1 MAFLH
6 ALSGNKVTR
15 VIPIVEPKFALGRS
29 LDCHLW
35 DIFGGNETVSH
46 HHARIDKV
54 DDRFVLADTDSYNG
68 TKVNNQPITQP
79 TVLQNG
85 DVITICKWKFRFD
98 SAQVI
103 RNESGDTKEILDV
116 HGESSVE
123 SRINVEE
130 DGSSSTHNTTS
141 AAVRLKALLG
151 VLTALGKTL
160 DLEDLLSGLLDE
172 VLKVFPVADI
182 CQVWL
187 LSKQDESSAVS
198 LKRVAVIHRDARNT
212 RSDLSKTIVAEV
224 LKTKQAIL
232 YSEGHENRNIA
243 NSESVREMGMRS
255 AMCVPLLADGEVI
268 GVMQVDTR
276 RTKDRFHKDDLEIL
290 TSIAPLINLAIRHSQ
305 LHERMVQQQ
314 AVEYERLV
322 HQRAMEY
329 EMAAAQRVQ
338 LSLLPRQTPSIPGY
352 EFFAHYNPA
361 MQVGGDYYN
370 YIWLPDGRLAVI
382 LADASGKG
390 TSAALYMSAI
400 SGELKCSL
408 FVEKSTDAALARL
421 NRWICDNPD
430 SRFVTMAVVV
440 LDPANHTA
448 TILNAG
454 HFAPLLRRANGSVE
468 AIGESQKGVPL
479 GVLRDEAY
487 RETAIALSPGDSLIM
502 YTDGFTDAENSKE
515 ERYESPRLLEQ
526 IKSAAPNLTELGGQI
541 VASVREF
548 MGAHP
553 QADDMCLTCVGRS
566 LPAP

>member
-1 MAFLH
+1 LEITVMAFLH
-6 ALSGNKVTR
+6 AFSGNKVTR
-15 VIPIVEPKFALGRS
+15 VIPIAEPKFALGRS

-79 TVLQNG
+79 TVLQDG

-103 RNESGDTKEILDV
+103 RNESGDTKEIPDI

-123 SRINVEE
+123 SRINIDE

-172 VLKVFPVADI
+172 VLKVFPVADT

-187 LSKQDESSAVS
+187 LSKQDESSGVS

-212 RSDLSKTIVAEV
+212 RSHLSKTIVAEV

-232 YSEGHENRNIA
+232 YSEGHENRSIGS
-243 NSESVREMGMRS
+243 SESVRELGMRS

-276 RTKDRFHKDDLEIL
+276 RPKDRFHKDDLEIL

-305 LHERMVQQQ
+305 LHERLVHQQ

-329 EMAAAQRVQ
+329 EMAAANTVD
-338 LSLLPRQTPSIPGY
+338 T
-352 EFFAHYNPA
+352 
-361 MQVGGDYYN
+361 
-370 YIWLPDGRLAVI
+370 RL
-382 LADASGKG
+382 
-390 TSAALYMSAI
+390 
-400 SGELKCSL
+400 
-408 FVEKSTDAALARL
+408 
-421 NRWICDNPD
+421 
-430 SRFVTMAVVV
+430 
-440 LDPANHTA
+440 
-448 TILNAG
+448 
-454 HFAPLLRRANGSVE
+454 
-468 AIGESQKGVPL
+468 
-479 GVLRDEAY
+479 
-487 RETAIALSPGDSLIM
+487 
-502 YTDGFTDAENSKE
+502 
-515 ERYESPRLLEQ
+515 
-526 IKSAAPNLTELGGQI
+526 
-541 VASVREF
+541 
-548 MGAHP
+548 
-553 QADDMCLTCVGRS
+553 
-566 LPAP
+566 